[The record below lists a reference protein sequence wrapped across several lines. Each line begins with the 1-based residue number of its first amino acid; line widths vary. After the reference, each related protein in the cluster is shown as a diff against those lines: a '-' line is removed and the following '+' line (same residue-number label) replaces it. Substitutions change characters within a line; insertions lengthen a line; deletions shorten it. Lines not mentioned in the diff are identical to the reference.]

1 MTKSNMNT
9 NTSKESNTNANS
21 ERVNGIPV
29 HSIATLVKASLG
41 ATVIAAVVF
50 VTAILPAE
58 YNIDPTGIGQ
68 MSGLT
73 SLAQAASVSAE
84 PTNTGTD
91 TSTNTS
97 TQISTGTAP
106 KGETVIAFSQG
117 ATLANAP
124 SVAELAKMRQTPGV
138 RSDTVKIDIP
148 AGKGLEYKL
157 LMDEFVHLE
166 YEWSTEGEALYF
178 DFHGEP
184 KGDTTGYFESFSITT
199 SDKMKGSLTTPF
211 AGSHGWYWK
220 NKTSSP
226 ITVTLSTKGDYTI
239 KG

>member
-29 HSIATLVKASLG
+29 HSTATLIKASIG

-73 SLAQAASVSAE
+73 SLAQAASLSAE
-84 PTNTGTD
+84 PAISTD
-91 TSTNTS
+91 A
-97 TQISTGTAP
+97 STGTAQ
-106 KGETVIAFSQG
+106 KEETVIAFEQG

-124 SVAELAKMRQTPGV
+124 SVAEIAKMRQTAGV

-220 NKTSSP
+220 NKTNSP